1 VRTSRCA
8 RAAGVD
14 VEALIKE
21 WGIEAPKGR
30 RTLEGDGLKAALRLA
45 ELLAVKIDE
54 IQEVV

>member
-1 VRTSRCA
+1 
-8 RAAGVD
+8 

-30 RTLEGDGLKAALRLA
+30 RTLEGDGLKVALRLA